1 MATSVRNKS
10 LFSILFFCYFFSFT
24 VCDAVEKAELP
35 PGILTNGM
43 VTMVDLGAAK
53 CIPCRMMAPILEK
66 LKEKY
71 EGKAAII
78 FIDILK
84 DPELAKPFE
93 IRVMPTQIFFDK
105 EGREVFRH
113 EGFLSEEAIVSQL
126 KKMGV
131 S

>member
-1 MATSVRNKS
+1 
-10 LFSILFFCYFFSFT
+10 
-24 VCDAVEKAELP
+24 
-35 PGILTNGM
+35 
-43 VTMVDLGAAK
+43 
-53 CIPCRMMAPILEK
+53 MMAPILEK

-93 IRVMPTQIFFDK
+93 IWVMPTQIFFDK